1 VLLFNDREVLK
12 TVGTISHKQME
23 EQVKQVYHLFDNKRK
38 EVEAKQADLDDL
50 KLLEEKLKGK

>member
-1 VLLFNDREVLK
+1 VLQFNDREVLK
-12 TVGTISHKQME
+12 TAGAISHKQME
-23 EQVKQVYHLFDNKRK
+23 EKVKLVYEGFDKKRK

>member
-1 VLLFNDREVLK
+1 MLK
-12 TVGTISHKQME
+12 TAGTISHKQME